1 MARWLL
7 RKDASVRAADNRTVP
22 PCLEALSRMLPGSG
36 IFTGGFA
43 PEAFAGIDL
52 IAISPGVP
60 LGERLVQQAARRGVP
75 VVGDMELFAWAI
87 KEQSETPEGCKRAE
101 QEQLDTAFPKII
113 AITGSNGKTTVTA
126 MVGAMVKNAG
136 WDAEVA
142 GNIGPAVLDALVRRQ
157 DSGKLPQAWILEV
170 SSFQLE
176 TTCSLHP
183 DAAAVLNLS
192 EDHLDRYPGMADY
205 AAAKARIFSG
215 RAGGGNG
222 ASHGIQHGVQ
232 HEVQHGV
239 QILNREDPG
248 VLEMA
253 LPGRKRITFGLGPPA
268 GDSDFGLL
276 REGENIWLAQ
286 GAKRLIKT
294 AELRVAGLHNM
305 ANALAALALCR
316 AAGLPFEP
324 LLQALREFR
333 SLPHRMEKVAA
344 FSGITFYDD
353 SKGTNVGATVAAL
366 NGMGQQVV
374 LIAGGDGKGQDFSPL
389 AEPVA
394 KQARAVVL
402 IGRDAE
408 KIAAAIAH
416 CGVPLHHAATMEEAV
431 RKSFQ
436 LARKGDAVLMSPA
449 CASLDMFRNYAHRAQ
464 VFVEAVRQ
472 IETSNFANVSG
483 ISN

>member
-1 MARWLL
+1 
-7 RKDASVRAADNRTVP
+7 
-22 PCLEALSRMLPGSG
+22 
-36 IFTGGFA
+36 
-43 PEAFAGIDL
+43 
-52 IAISPGVP
+52 
-60 LGERLVQQAARRGVP
+60 
-75 VVGDMELFAWAI
+75 
-87 KEQSETPEGCKRAE
+87 
-101 QEQLDTAFPKII
+101 
-113 AITGSNGKTTVTA
+113 
-126 MVGAMVKNAG
+126 
-136 WDAEVA
+136 
-142 GNIGPAVLDALVRRQ
+142 
-157 DSGKLPQAWILEV
+157 
-170 SSFQLE
+170 
-176 TTCSLHP
+176 
-183 DAAAVLNLS
+183 
-192 EDHLDRYPGMADY
+192 
-205 AAAKARIFSG
+205 
-215 RAGGGNG
+215 
-222 ASHGIQHGVQ
+222 
-232 HEVQHGV
+232 
-239 QILNREDPG
+239 
-248 VLEMA
+248 
-253 LPGRKRITFGLGPPA
+253 
-268 GDSDFGLL
+268 
-276 REGENIWLAQ
+276 
-286 GAKRLIKT
+286 
-294 AELRVAGLHNM
+294 M

-416 CGVPLHHAATMEEAV
+416 CGVPLHRAATMEEAV